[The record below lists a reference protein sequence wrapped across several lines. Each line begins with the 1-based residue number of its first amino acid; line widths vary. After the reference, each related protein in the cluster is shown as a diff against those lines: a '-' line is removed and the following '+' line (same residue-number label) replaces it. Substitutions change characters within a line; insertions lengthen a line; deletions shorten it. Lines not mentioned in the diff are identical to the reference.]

1 MNGYESARILNPME
15 AQKMSVQ
22 DIEAH
27 IDVLN
32 ETFPFINDEFVTG
45 SINVHNCCIVV
56 SVCILCLLFIVI
68 LIDLKNEIKSYLS
81 ESKATK
87 SLPPIDKNDTDA
99 PKLKKRGSDRR
110 AGTEGEQERESFSRG
125 Q

>member
-1 MNGYESARILNPME
+1 MSLKTRFRQQDLIRIFTLKKWQNLPFNIFEKNSLVSILIFNSTINFDFIIKEPYNNADGNAPLRKSMNGYESARILNPME

-45 SINVHNCCIVV
+45 SIKQC
-56 SVCILCLLFIVI
+56 
-68 LIDLKNEIKSYLS
+68 
-81 ESKATK
+81 A
-87 SLPPIDKNDTDA
+87 
-99 PKLKKRGSDRR
+99 
-110 AGTEGEQERESFSRG
+110 
-125 Q
+125 

>member
-68 LIDLKNEIKSYLS
+68 LTDLKNEIKSYLS
-81 ESKATK
+81 EAKATK
-87 SLPPIDKNDTDA
+87 SLHWKHKTMISSTKF
-99 PKLKKRGSDRR
+99 KL
-110 AGTEGEQERESFSRG
+110 
-125 Q
+125 